1 MAEGLGGLGLGSG
14 DKGRWGQL
22 GVEGQEDPAEIAID
36 GGGGG
41 DAGARPRPS
50 AAAAG
55 AADGAAAAPD
65 ISRWVIVYPCYINSK
80 LSIAEGRKLP
90 KAQCCEDPLPAAMA
104 QVAAKLGF
112 QAAIEPRKT
121 HPRDF
126 FHPGRIRVR
135 MFDELGAPV
144 VLAIKDRRA
153 LYREVAKLVPTVKI
167 VQPPSQRQPAAKS
180 GASGSGSAGASSS
193 GKAGGKGK
201 GKGKK
206 KGKR

>member
-22 GVEGQEDPAEIAID
+22 GGEGPEDPAEIAID
-36 GGGGG
+36 GG
-41 DAGARPRPS
+41 DAGARQKPS
-50 AAAAG
+50 AA

-135 MFDELGAPV
+135 LFDELGAPV
-144 VLAIKDRRA
+144 LAIENRRA

-180 GASGSGSAGASSS
+180 GASGSGSSGASSS